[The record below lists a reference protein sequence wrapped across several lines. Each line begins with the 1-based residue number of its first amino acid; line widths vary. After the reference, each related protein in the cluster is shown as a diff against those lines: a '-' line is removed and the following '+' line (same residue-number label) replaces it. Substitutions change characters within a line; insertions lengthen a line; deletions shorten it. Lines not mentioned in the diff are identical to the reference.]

1 MSLQRRYLVLA
12 VALVCA
18 AAFILSRDA
27 SSQGIPGP
35 IRIDVSA
42 VPITTFEPRNP
53 SRTRFGALEFRG
65 GLVLSSNAKT
75 FGGFSELHIDP
86 DGSHFISASDRG
98 VWLRGRI
105 VYRDGKLAGIADAEM
120 APMLGPDGKSLISR
134 NWFDSESLT
143 ERDGML
149 YVGFERI
156 EKIVR
161 FNYRHDGLLAR
172 GEPIPVP
179 SDFKTLANNQSLE
192 CLAAPPKGSPLSDK
206 LIVVTERSLDDA
218 GNMRSFLLNGTDAK
232 NVDRFT
238 VKRHDDF
245 DISDCVVMPPNDLL
259 LLERRFALLHGGLSM
274 RIRRIPLTDIKP
286 GAVVDGKNLIEAD
299 LGYEIDN
306 MEGIGIH
313 RNASGETIVTLISDD
328 NFLPFQRT
336 LLLQFALVGE

>member
-1 MSLQRRYLVLA
+1 LTLIDRRYALALALAGVAVTLFVL
-12 VALVCA
+12 
-18 AAFILSRDA
+18 SPNA
-27 SSQGIPGP
+27 SSQGVPGP

-86 DGSHFISASDRG
+86 DGSHFVSASDRG
-98 VWLRGRI
+98 IWLRGRI
-105 VYRDGKLAGIADAEM
+105 VYRDGKPAGIADAEM
-120 APMLGPDGKSLISR
+120 APMLGADGRSLISHG
-134 NWFDSESLT
+134 WFDSESLT

-149 YVGFERI
+149 YVGFERV

-161 FNYRHDGLLAR
+161 FNYRRDGLTAR

-179 SDFKTLANNQSLE
+179 PDFKTLENNQSLE

-218 GNMRSFLLNGTDAK
+218 GNMRSFLLDGK

-245 DISDCVVMPPNDLL
+245 DVSDCVVLPPGDLL

-274 RIRRIPLTDIKP
+274 RIRRIPLASIKP
-286 GAVVDGKNLIEAD
+286 GTVIDGTNLIEAD

-306 MEGIGIH
+306 MEGIGVH
-313 RNASGETIVTLISDD
+313 RNASGETIITLISDD

-336 LLLQFALVGE
+336 LLLQFAVAKE

>member
-1 MSLQRRYLVLA
+1 MTLIDRRYALALALAGVAVTLFVL
-12 VALVCA
+12 
-18 AAFILSRDA
+18 SPNA
-27 SSQGIPGP
+27 SSQGVPGP

-75 FGGFSELHIDP
+75 FGGFSELHVDP
-86 DGSHFISASDRG
+86 DGSHFVSASDRG
-98 VWLRGRI
+98 IWLRGRI
-105 VYRDGKLAGIADAEM
+105 VYRDGKPAGIADAEM
-120 APMLGPDGKSLISR
+120 APMLGADGRSLISHG
-134 NWFDSESLT
+134 WFDSESLT

-149 YVGFERI
+149 YVGFERV

-161 FNYRHDGLLAR
+161 FNYRRDGLTAR

-179 SDFKTLANNQSLE
+179 PDFKTLENNQSLE

-218 GNMRSFLLNGTDAK
+218 GNMRSFLLDGK
-232 NVDRFT
+232 NVERFT

-245 DISDCVVMPPNDLL
+245 DVSDCVVLPPGDLL

-274 RIRRIPLTDIKP
+274 RIRRIPLASIKP
-286 GAVVDGKNLIEAD
+286 GTVIDGTNLIEAD

-306 MEGIGIH
+306 MEGIGVH

-336 LLLQFALVGE
+336 LLLQFAVAKE

>member
-1 MSLQRRYLVLA
+1 LSLWPRYLALAAVLVCG
-12 VALVCA
+12 VALA
-18 AAFILSRDA
+18 ASDDA
-27 SSQGIPGP
+27 PNRNIAGP
-35 IRIDVSA
+35 VRIDVSA
-42 VPITTFEPRNP
+42 TPITTFEPRNP

-65 GLVLSSNAKT
+65 GLVLSSKYKA
-75 FGGFSELHIDP
+75 FGGFSELHIEP
-86 DGSHFISASDRG
+86 DGSHFVSASDRG

-105 VYRDGKLAGIADAEM
+105 VYRDGKLNGIADAEM
-120 APMLGPDGKSLISR
+120 APMLGSDGKSLISR

-143 ERDGML
+143 FRDGTA

-156 EKIVR
+156 EKILR
-161 FNYRHDGLLAR
+161 FNFQRDGLTAR

-179 SDFKTLANNQSLE
+179 DDFKTLAFNLSLE
-192 CLAAPPKGSPLSDK
+192 CLAAPSKGAPLGDQ
-206 LIVVTERSLDDA
+206 LIVVTERSLDAA
-218 GNMRSFLLNGTDAK
+218 GNMRSFLLNGTA
-232 NVDRFT
+232 VTRFS

-245 DISDCVVMPPNDLL
+245 DISDCVAMPPNDLL

-274 RIRRIPLTDIKP
+274 RIRRVPIADIKP

-306 MEGIGIH
+306 MEGIGLH
-313 RNASGETIVTLISDD
+313 RNAAGETILTLISDD

>member
-1 MSLQRRYLVLA
+1 VL
-12 VALVCA
+12 
-18 AAFILSRDA
+18 SPNA
-27 SSQGIPGP
+27 SSQGVPGP

-86 DGSHFISASDRG
+86 DGSHFVSASDRG
-98 VWLRGRI
+98 IWLRGRI
-105 VYRDGKLAGIADAEM
+105 VYRDGKPAGIADAEM
-120 APMLGPDGKSLISR
+120 APMLGADGRSLISHG
-134 NWFDSESLT
+134 WFDSESLT

-149 YVGFERI
+149 YVGFERV

-161 FNYRHDGLLAR
+161 FNYRRDGLTAR

-179 SDFKTLANNQSLE
+179 PDFKTLENNQSLE

-218 GNMRSFLLNGTDAK
+218 GNMRSFLLDGK
-232 NVDRFT
+232 NVERFT

-245 DISDCVVMPPNDLL
+245 DVSDCVVLPPGDLL

-274 RIRRIPLTDIKP
+274 RIRRIPLASIKP
-286 GAVVDGKNLIEAD
+286 GTVIDGTNLIEAD

-306 MEGIGIH
+306 MEGIGVH
-313 RNASGETIVTLISDD
+313 RNASGETIITLISDD

-336 LLLQFALVGE
+336 LLLQFAVAKE